1 MKTGL
6 IIAVV
11 FLSASF
17 YTLDAQKSW
26 SLGDCINYAL
36 ENNLQVKRQE
46 LMVDNGRNNYMQS
59 MFNILPNLNGVFNNS
74 YSSGKTIDYS
84 KFQYVDQNYWSSNMG
99 LQSNVTLFSGLQN
112 INNIQLNRY
121 VFLKNQADLEKSKN
135 DISLQVAL
143 YYLQVL
149 FAKELE
155 AVASGKL
162 SVSTQQAERMQK
174 MLNAGKI
181 AQGEYYQARAQEAN
195 DRTSLV
201 NASNN
206 LLLAYLDLTQMLDLD
221 SAGGFEIMIPENI
234 DVELVAPLDPV
245 QVIYE
250 AAVSSMPQVTSAEYN
265 LKSSRRQLAMAW
277 GSASPSVTL
286 SGSLSS
292 RYSQLVENPL
302 HPESEYSFIDQ
313 INDYYYKQ
321 VSVGLQIPIFNRLQV
336 KNSIS
341 NAKLLVTDAEIQLQ
355 QVRDAL
361 YKTVQQAHTD
371 ASAAMEKYNASLE
384 AVKYNEEA
392 FKYAGSQYE
401 LGLMNTVDFNNAQNN
416 FTAAQSNML
425 QSKYEYIFK
434 LKILDFYMNKPL
446 VL

>member
-1 MKTGL
+1 
-6 IIAVV
+6 
-11 FLSASF
+11 
-17 YTLDAQKSW
+17 
-26 SLGDCINYAL
+26 
-36 ENNLQVKRQE
+36 
-46 LMVDNGRNNYMQS
+46 
-59 MFNILPNLNGVFNNS
+59 
-74 YSSGKTIDYS
+74 
-84 KFQYVDQNYWSSNMG
+84 
-99 LQSNVTLFSGLQN
+99 
-112 INNIQLNRY
+112 
-121 VFLKNQADLEKSKN
+121 
-135 DISLQVAL
+135 
-143 YYLQVL
+143 
-149 FAKELE
+149 
-155 AVASGKL
+155 
-162 SVSTQQAERMQK
+162 
-174 MLNAGKI
+174 
-181 AQGEYYQARAQEAN
+181 
-195 DRTSLV
+195 
-201 NASNN
+201 
-206 LLLAYLDLTQMLDLD
+206 
-221 SAGGFEIMIPENI
+221 
-234 DVELVAPLDPV
+234 VELVAPLDPV

-250 AAVSSMPQVTSAEYN
+250 AAVTSMPQVISADYN

-302 HPESEYSFIDQ
+302 QPGSDYSFIDQ

-341 NAKLLVTDAEIQLQ
+341 NAKLQVTDAGIQLQ

-361 YKTVQQAHTD
+361 YKTVQQAHAD
-371 ASAAMEKYNASLE
+371 ASAAMEKYNASVE
-384 AVKYNEEA
+384 AVKYNDEA
-392 FKYAGSQYE
+392 FRYASSQYE